1 MCVLARAQNAST
13 KKEVE
18 RNKDNNNKNY
28 NEIIL
33 VINNSQQ
40 TDYITF
46 NIQFF
51 LGFSVPFFSRAC
63 EILYSFIYLFIYVRM
78 YEYVFFLIL
87 LIVYIYCCSANEHK
101 NILMTGRFINEE
113 LPCDHFMCSDL
124 PLFNGQQYNWPRE
137 YRDVILILGRMSEH
151 IYIYTSWNTSACVCV
166 CVRKCV
172 YIVNA
177 QLISLN
183 RFNWNK
189 MIKSLD
195 F

>member
-87 LIVYIYCCSANEHK
+87 LIVYILLLSQW
-101 NILMTGRFINEE
+101 T
-113 LPCDHFMCSDL
+113 
-124 PLFNGQQYNWPRE
+124 
-137 YRDVILILGRMSEH
+137 
-151 IYIYTSWNTSACVCV
+151 
-166 CVRKCV
+166 
-172 YIVNA
+172 
-177 QLISLN
+177 
-183 RFNWNK
+183 
-189 MIKSLD
+189 
-195 F
+195 